1 MARFS
6 SAASAE
12 PQGASLF
19 NLPIPLPVDSIY
31 SQLNL
36 DSSAS
41 STEVEWAAKILNDER
56 KVEKAKLEEEV
67 KKTIAKVPGLQEA
80 LDEWK
85 KVQNSG
91 STDNRGLQR
100 LAELE
105 NRALGI
111 DPNFQENRRKAQDL
125 GEKINELNGK
135 NLGNKAELVKY
146 DESHPPFALMKL
158 APVERDAFLKRPREA
173 LWILRREISQFLE
186 QRGEAGALTNDLDR
200 EDFSADFCRNPLL
213 DGDV

>member
-1 MARFS
+1 VARFS
-6 SAASAE
+6 SATSAE
-12 PQGASLF
+12 PHGATLF
-19 NLPIPLPVDSIY
+19 SLPIPLPVDSIY
-31 SQLNL
+31 SELNL

-41 STEVEWAAKILNDER
+41 STEVEWAAKILNDGR
-56 KVEKAKLEEEV
+56 KAEKAKLEEEV

-91 STDNRGLQR
+91 SSDNRGLQR
-100 LAELE
+100 LAGLE

-125 GEKINELNGK
+125 EEKINELNGK

-158 APVERDAFLKRPREA
+158 APVERDAFLRQPREA
-173 LWILRREISQFLE
+173 LWILRREISHFL
-186 QRGEAGALTNDLDR
+186 
-200 EDFSADFCRNPLL
+200 
-213 DGDV
+213 